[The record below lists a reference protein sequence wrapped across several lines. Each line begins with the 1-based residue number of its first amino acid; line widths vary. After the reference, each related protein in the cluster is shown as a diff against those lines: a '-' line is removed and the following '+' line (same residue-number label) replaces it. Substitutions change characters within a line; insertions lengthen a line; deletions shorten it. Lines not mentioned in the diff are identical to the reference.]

1 MYAVRT
7 HIEQS
12 VKDKTESEMIG
23 KENANK
29 ISLGEAFQENSPF
42 ENQSKSAT
50 LYGIWMPFYAYNRG
64 GSIARHQLRLID
76 LTDRDRKSGLWKKRE
91 KNG

>member
-1 MYAVRT
+1 MSAYSNCRIFLYALKTTHMYAVRT

-42 ENQSKSAT
+42 EN
-50 LYGIWMPFYAYNRG
+50 
-64 GSIARHQLRLID
+64 
-76 LTDRDRKSGLWKKRE
+76 
-91 KNG
+91 